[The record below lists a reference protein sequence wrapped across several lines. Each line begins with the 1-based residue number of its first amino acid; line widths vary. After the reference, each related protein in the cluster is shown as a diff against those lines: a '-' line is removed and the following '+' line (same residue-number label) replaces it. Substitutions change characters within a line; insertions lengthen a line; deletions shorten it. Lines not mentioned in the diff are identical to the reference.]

1 VQTTGVRCGNPK
13 CGRLL
18 DEPSSLTPSKREPC
32 PGCGSLAR
40 VFEKS
45 GAAIVGVSA
54 SVALTKIHEELQR
67 HWPWYLSAIALTLAG
82 SAVGYFIGGPV
93 GLELEK
99 CDLRFSLGPLTLP
112 HQLARVVLLEQLLR
126 GHKILA
132 NEPYHL

>member
-1 VQTTGVRCGNPK
+1 MQTTGVRCGNPK

-67 HWPWYLSAIALTLAG
+67 HWPWHLSAIALTLAG

-93 GLELEK
+93 GLLVGVVIGLVAVPVGE
-99 CDLRFSLGPLTLP
+99 RGVT
-112 HQLARVVLLEQLLR
+112 RVREIERR
-126 GHKILA
+126 GSTG
-132 NEPYHL
+132 